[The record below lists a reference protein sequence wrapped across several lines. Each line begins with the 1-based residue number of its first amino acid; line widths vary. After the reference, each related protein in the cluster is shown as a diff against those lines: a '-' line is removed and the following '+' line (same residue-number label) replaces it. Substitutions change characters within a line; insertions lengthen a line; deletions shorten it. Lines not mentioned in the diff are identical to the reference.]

1 MDEIDDFYRD
11 EGYSIELEVLERMVR
26 KPGDATYASYVA
38 NAAMVE
44 LVKNNRL
51 DLLLLRDD
59 KVSKWW
65 GNRLET
71 VREELAR
78 ERERERVKRIKAE
91 AIAKLTDA
99 ERKALGIRKPRT

>member
-1 MDEIDDFYRD
+1 
-11 EGYSIELEVLERMVR
+11 
-26 KPGDATYASYVA
+26 
-38 NAAMVE
+38 
-44 LVKNNRL
+44 
-51 DLLLLRDD
+51 
-59 KVSKWW
+59 
-65 GNRLET
+65 